1 MTNVA
6 VVIIC
11 SIISVESVFILIGNI
26 FTIYVFWIHRA
37 RLKRTSFLLINL
49 AIADLLVGAT
59 EPIAIGTG
67 AIHRHFQG
75 NKTDEVL
82 VSNQDD
88 FSAIIPTMFSCSSL
102 FFLVLI
108 SLERAYAVVCPLR
121 HRLASNKSY
130 IWCIVTVWVI
140 GGFVGAV
147 LLLDSAKMWS
157 HEILQYIIC
166 SMIFSALAIIC
177 GSYWSIRNKL
187 YSRDVPAI
195 NRSSRNNVEQN
206 IKLSKTLCIVTAASC
221 VCWLPG
227 SILYFVNAVC
237 KCRISMG
244 ALYATTLF
252 NIASSFVNPVIYS
265 FRMPIFKE
273 PLSKLKPRRTRNNRR
288 SSKAG
293 VKSPNDL
300 SKPVAML
307 DFNEIPYS

>member
-147 LLLDSAKMWS
+147 LLLDTANMWS
-157 HEILQYIIC
+157 HEISQYIIC

-195 NRSSRNNVEQN
+195 NRNSRNNTEQN

-237 KCRISMG
+237 KCYISMG

-288 SSKAG
+288 S
-293 VKSPNDL
+293 
-300 SKPVAML
+300 
-307 DFNEIPYS
+307 

>member
-82 VSNQDD
+82 VSNQDS
-88 FSAIIPTMFSCSSL
+88 FSVIIPTMFSCSSL

-147 LLLDSAKMWS
+147 LLLDTANMWS
-157 HEILQYIIC
+157 HEISQYIIC

-206 IKLSKTLCIVTAASC
+206 IKLSKTLCFVTAASC

-227 SILYFVNAVC
+227 SILYFVYAVC
-237 KCRISMG
+237 KCRIYMG

-252 NIASSFVNPVIYS
+252 NIASSFINPVIYS

-273 PLSKLKPRRTRNNRR
+273 PLSKLKPRRTRNDRR
-288 SSKAG
+288 NSKAG
-293 VKSPNDL
+293 VKSPNDV

>member
-67 AIHRHFQG
+67 AINRHFQG

-140 GGFVGAV
+140 GGFVGAL
-147 LLLDSAKMWS
+147 LLLDTAKMWS
-157 HEILQYIIC
+157 HEISQYIIC

-195 NRSSRNNVEQN
+195 NRNSRNNVEQN

-227 SILYFVNAVC
+227 SILYFVYAVC

-273 PLSKLKPRRTRNNRR
+273 PLSKLKSRRTRNDGRN
-288 SSKAG
+288 SKAG

>member
-147 LLLDSAKMWS
+147 LLLATAKMWS
-157 HEILQYIIC
+157 LEISQYIIC

-237 KCRISMG
+237 KCYISMG

>member
-1 MTNVA
+1 
-6 VVIIC
+6 
-11 SIISVESVFILIGNI
+11 
-26 FTIYVFWIHRA
+26 
-37 RLKRTSFLLINL
+37 
-49 AIADLLVGAT
+49 
-59 EPIAIGTG
+59 
-67 AIHRHFQG
+67 
-75 NKTDEVL
+75 
-82 VSNQDD
+82 
-88 FSAIIPTMFSCSSL
+88 MFSCSSL

-157 HEILQYIIC
+157 HEISQYIIC

-195 NRSSRNNVEQN
+195 NRSSRNTVEQN

-227 SILYFVNAVC
+227 SILYFVYAVC

>member
-82 VSNQDD
+82 VSNQDS

-147 LLLDSAKMWS
+147 LLLDTANMWS
-157 HEILQYIIC
+157 HEISQYIIC

-195 NRSSRNNVEQN
+195 NRNSRNNVEQN

-237 KCRISMG
+237 KCYISMG

-252 NIASSFVNPVIYS
+252 NIASSFINPVIYS

-273 PLSKLKPRRTRNNRR
+273 PLSKLKPRRTRNDRR
-288 SSKAG
+288 NSKAG
-293 VKSPNDL
+293 VKSPNDV

>member
-82 VSNQDD
+82 VSNQDS
-88 FSAIIPTMFSCSSL
+88 FSVIIPTMFSCSSL

-147 LLLDSAKMWS
+147 LLLDTANMWS
-157 HEILQYIIC
+157 HEISQYIIC

-195 NRSSRNNVEQN
+195 NRNSRNNVEQN

-237 KCRISMG
+237 KCYISMG

-252 NIASSFVNPVIYS
+252 NIASSFINPVIYS

-273 PLSKLKPRRTRNNRR
+273 PLSKLKPRRTRNDRR
-288 SSKAG
+288 NSKAG
-293 VKSPNDL
+293 VKSPNDV

>member
-49 AIADLLVGAT
+49 AIADLLVGAIK
-59 EPIAIGTG
+59 PIVIGTG
-67 AIHRHFQG
+67 VIHRHFQG
-75 NKTDEVL
+75 NKTGEVL

-102 FFLVLI
+102 IFLVLI

-147 LLLDSAKMWS
+147 LLLDTANMWS
-157 HEILQYIIC
+157 HEISQYIIC

-195 NRSSRNNVEQN
+195 NRNSRNNTEQN

-237 KCRISMG
+237 KCYISMG

-288 SSKAG
+288 S
-293 VKSPNDL
+293 
-300 SKPVAML
+300 
-307 DFNEIPYS
+307 

>member
-130 IWCIVTVWVI
+130 IWCIVTVWII

-147 LLLDSAKMWS
+147 LLLDTANMWS
-157 HEILQYIIC
+157 HEISQYIIC

-237 KCRISMG
+237 KCYISMG

>member
-1 MTNVA
+1 
-6 VVIIC
+6 
-11 SIISVESVFILIGNI
+11 
-26 FTIYVFWIHRA
+26 
-37 RLKRTSFLLINL
+37 
-49 AIADLLVGAT
+49 
-59 EPIAIGTG
+59 
-67 AIHRHFQG
+67 
-75 NKTDEVL
+75 
-82 VSNQDD
+82 
-88 FSAIIPTMFSCSSL
+88 MFSCSSL

-140 GGFVGAV
+140 GGFVGAL
-147 LLLDSAKMWS
+147 LLLDTAKMWS
-157 HEILQYIIC
+157 HEISQYIIC

-195 NRSSRNNVEQN
+195 NRNSRNNVEQN

-227 SILYFVNAVC
+227 SILYFVYAVC

-273 PLSKLKPRRTRNNRR
+273 PLSKLKSRRTRNDRR
-288 SSKAG
+288 NSKAG

>member
-147 LLLDSAKMWS
+147 LLLDTANMWS
-157 HEILQYIIC
+157 HEISQYIIC

-273 PLSKLKPRRTRNNRR
+273 PLSKLKPRRTRNDRR
-288 SSKAG
+288 NSKAG

>member
-59 EPIAIGTG
+59 EPIAIVTG

-82 VSNQDD
+82 VSNQDS
-88 FSAIIPTMFSCSSL
+88 FSVIIPTMFSCSSL

-147 LLLDSAKMWS
+147 LLLDTANMWS
-157 HEILQYIIC
+157 HEISQYIIC

-195 NRSSRNNVEQN
+195 NRNSRNNTEQN

-237 KCRISMG
+237 KCYISMG

-252 NIASSFVNPVIYS
+252 NIASSFINPVIYS

-273 PLSKLKPRRTRNNRR
+273 PLSKLKPRRTRNDRR
-288 SSKAG
+288 NSKAG
-293 VKSPNDL
+293 VKSPNDV

>member
-26 FTIYVFWIHRA
+26 FTIYVFWTHRA

-147 LLLDSAKMWS
+147 LLLDTAKMWN
-157 HEILQYIIC
+157 HEISQYIIC

-273 PLSKLKPRRTRNNRR
+273 PLSKLKPRRTWNNRR
-288 SSKAG
+288 SSKAV

>member
-75 NKTDEVL
+75 NKTGEVL

-102 FFLVLI
+102 IFLVLI

-147 LLLDSAKMWS
+147 LLLDTANMWS
-157 HEILQYIIC
+157 HEISQYIIC

-195 NRSSRNNVEQN
+195 NRNSRNNTEQN

-237 KCRISMG
+237 KCYISMG

-252 NIASSFVNPVIYS
+252 NIASSFINPVIYS

-288 SSKAG
+288 S
-293 VKSPNDL
+293 
-300 SKPVAML
+300 
-307 DFNEIPYS
+307 

>member
-26 FTIYVFWIHRA
+26 FTIYVFWIYRA

-49 AIADLLVGAT
+49 ATADLLVGAT

-67 AIHRHFQG
+67 AINRHFQG

-140 GGFVGAV
+140 GGFVGAL
-147 LLLDSAKMWS
+147 LLLDTAKMWS
-157 HEILQYIIC
+157 HEISQYIIC

-195 NRSSRNNVEQN
+195 NRNSRNNVEQN

-227 SILYFVNAVC
+227 SILYFVYAVC

-273 PLSKLKPRRTRNNRR
+273 PLSKLKSRRTRNDRR
-288 SSKAG
+288 NSKAG

>member
-67 AIHRHFQG
+67 AINRHFQG

-147 LLLDSAKMWS
+147 LLLDTANMWS
-157 HEILQYIIC
+157 HEISQYIIC

-195 NRSSRNNVEQN
+195 NRNSRSNTEQN

-237 KCRISMG
+237 KCYISMG

-252 NIASSFVNPVIYS
+252 NIASSFINPVIYS

-273 PLSKLKPRRTRNNRR
+273 PLSKLKSRRTRNDRR
-288 SSKAG
+288 NSKAG

>member
-130 IWCIVTVWVI
+130 IWCIVTVWII

-147 LLLDSAKMWS
+147 LLLDTANMWS
-157 HEILQYIIC
+157 HEISQYIIC

-195 NRSSRNNVEQN
+195 NRNSRNNTEQN

-237 KCRISMG
+237 KCYISMG

>member
-67 AIHRHFQG
+67 AINRHFQG

-147 LLLDSAKMWS
+147 LLLDTANMWS
-157 HEILQYIIC
+157 HEISQYIIC

-195 NRSSRNNVEQN
+195 NRNSRSNTEQN

-227 SILYFVNAVC
+227 SILYFVYAVC

-273 PLSKLKPRRTRNNRR
+273 PLSKLKSRRTRNDRR
-288 SSKAG
+288 NSKAG

>member
-130 IWCIVTVWVI
+130 IWCIVTVWII

-147 LLLDSAKMWS
+147 LLLDTANMWS
-157 HEILQYIIC
+157 HEISQYIIC

-195 NRSSRNNVEQN
+195 NRNSRNNVEQN

-237 KCRISMG
+237 KCYISMG

-252 NIASSFVNPVIYS
+252 NIASSFINPVIYS

-273 PLSKLKPRRTRNNRR
+273 PLSKLKPRRTRNGRR
-288 SSKAG
+288 NSKAG

>member
-82 VSNQDD
+82 VSNQDS
-88 FSAIIPTMFSCSSL
+88 FSVIIPTMFSCSSL

-147 LLLDSAKMWS
+147 LLLDTANMWS
-157 HEILQYIIC
+157 HEISQYIIC

-206 IKLSKTLCIVTAASC
+206 IKLSKTLCFVTAASC

-227 SILYFVNAVC
+227 SILYFVYAVC
-237 KCRISMG
+237 KCRIYMG

-252 NIASSFVNPVIYS
+252 NIASSFINPVIYS

>member
-67 AIHRHFQG
+67 AINRHFQG
-75 NKTDEVL
+75 NKTDEVI

-147 LLLDSAKMWS
+147 LLLDTANMWS
-157 HEILQYIIC
+157 HEISQYIIC

-195 NRSSRNNVEQN
+195 NRNSRNNVEQN

-237 KCRISMG
+237 KCYISMG

-252 NIASSFVNPVIYS
+252 NIASSFINPVIYS

-273 PLSKLKPRRTRNNRR
+273 PLSKLKSRRTRNDRR
-288 SSKAG
+288 NSKAG

>member
-1 MTNVA
+1 
-6 VVIIC
+6 
-11 SIISVESVFILIGNI
+11 
-26 FTIYVFWIHRA
+26 
-37 RLKRTSFLLINL
+37 
-49 AIADLLVGAT
+49 
-59 EPIAIGTG
+59 
-67 AIHRHFQG
+67 
-75 NKTDEVL
+75 
-82 VSNQDD
+82 
-88 FSAIIPTMFSCSSL
+88 MFSCSSL

-147 LLLDSAKMWS
+147 LLLDTANMWS
-157 HEILQYIIC
+157 HEISQYIIC

-195 NRSSRNNVEQN
+195 NRNSRNNVEQN

-237 KCRISMG
+237 KCYISMG

-252 NIASSFVNPVIYS
+252 NIASSFINPVIYS

>member
-82 VSNQDD
+82 VSNQDS
-88 FSAIIPTMFSCSSL
+88 FSVIIPTMFSCSSL

-147 LLLDSAKMWS
+147 LLLDTANMWS
-157 HEILQYIIC
+157 HEISQYIIC

-195 NRSSRNNVEQN
+195 NRNSRNNVEQN

-227 SILYFVNAVC
+227 SILYFVYAVC
-237 KCRISMG
+237 KCRIYMG

-252 NIASSFVNPVIYS
+252 NIASSFINPVIYS

-273 PLSKLKPRRTRNNRR
+273 PLSKLKPRRTRNDRR
-288 SSKAG
+288 NSKAG
-293 VKSPNDL
+293 VKSPNDV

>member
-26 FTIYVFWIHRA
+26 FTIYVFWIYRA

-157 HEILQYIIC
+157 HEISQYIIC

-206 IKLSKTLCIVTAASC
+206 IKLSKTLCFVTAASC

-227 SILYFVNAVC
+227 SILYFVYAVC
-237 KCRISMG
+237 KCRIYMG

-252 NIASSFVNPVIYS
+252 NIASSFINPVIYS